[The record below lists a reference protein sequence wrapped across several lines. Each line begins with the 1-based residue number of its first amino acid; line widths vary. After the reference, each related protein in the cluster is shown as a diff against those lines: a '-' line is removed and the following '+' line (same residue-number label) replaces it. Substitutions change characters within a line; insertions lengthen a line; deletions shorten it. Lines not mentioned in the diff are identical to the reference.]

1 MKMLRAHILWGVIVP
16 VVGTLIVMNGAW
28 IGMIF
33 LPKWYGVDP
42 LFMRSVGITLV
53 TTMLLGTIYKYCA
66 VVSEMEI

>member
-1 MKMLRAHILWGVIVP
+1 MKMLLAHVVWGAIVP
-16 VVGTLIVMNGAW
+16 LVGITVVQYGSRF
-28 IGMIF
+28 GMIF

-42 LFMRSVGITLV
+42 RFMGFVGITLI